1 MKLINKYYPLYIL
14 IIGLAPLVIEYQKPF
29 TTTGTLTISLCFAL
43 VMSIMALVCWRIEKY
58 GEA

>member
-29 TTTGTLTISLCFAL
+29 TTVGTLAISLCFAL
-43 VMSIMALVCWRIEKY
+43 VMSIMALVCWRIEK
-58 GEA
+58 